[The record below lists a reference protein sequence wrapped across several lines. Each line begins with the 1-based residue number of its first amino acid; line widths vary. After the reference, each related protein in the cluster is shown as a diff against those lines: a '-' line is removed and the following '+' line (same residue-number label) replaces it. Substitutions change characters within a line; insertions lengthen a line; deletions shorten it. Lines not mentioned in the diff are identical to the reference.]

1 MDPRTTGTA
10 VTIANLSGG
19 MAMSS
24 EMNGKRE
31 EINTH
36 TMKPTTRLAVCK
48 GNWIFLFIYISVHS
62 ESSEPL
68 FHQVYQMM
76 DVYNSSNN

>member
-1 MDPRTTGTA
+1 MDPNTTGTA

-19 MAMSS
+19 MAISS

-36 TMKPTTRLAVCK
+36 TMKPTTKLAVCK
-48 GNWIFLFIYISVHS
+48 GNWIFLFITYQSIS

-68 FHQVYQMM
+68 NHQAYQMM